1 MVPQDDFQRKIDSLL
16 AVQAFHAQRI
26 QALIRAAE
34 LQRTNLDHL
43 DETVADLAESVAQ
56 SHSEMVERQGE
67 MVERQGEMVERQ
79 KYFDERIDRLVIAIG
94 EFVRKQN

>member
-16 AVQAFHAQRI
+16 AVQALHGERI

-34 LQRTNLDHL
+34 LQQTNLDRL
-43 DETVADLAESVAQ
+43 DETVADLAESVAH
-56 SHSEMVERQGE
+56 SHSEMIERQGE
-67 MVERQGEMVERQ
+67 IVERQ
-79 KYFDERIDRLVIAIG
+79 KYFDERIDRLVSVIG